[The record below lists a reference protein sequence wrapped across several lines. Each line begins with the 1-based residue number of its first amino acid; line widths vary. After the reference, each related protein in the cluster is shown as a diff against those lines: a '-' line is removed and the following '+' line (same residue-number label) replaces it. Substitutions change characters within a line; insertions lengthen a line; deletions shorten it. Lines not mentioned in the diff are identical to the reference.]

1 MPKATETVLNRARSI
16 STTEVQVRRLIREV
30 QRKQPETI
38 RHLIRIV
45 DKYGHVEQS
54 ADEDP
59 CEENDYHYSRKS
71 CINSGGVDMS
81 PFMEW
86 RDERGD
92 LLIGD
97 DIFRVTFGEG
107 GYTEDVWFQTE
118 WTNGGSVISLVVAEM
133 SE

>member
-59 CEENDYHYSRKS
+59 FEENDYHYSRKS